1 MKAMTISNDGL
12 MDPKKDNRWDGDLIP
27 PKQPEP
33 VEPGKRIP
41 LND

>member
-1 MKAMTISNDGL
+1 MTISNDGL

-33 VEPGKRIP
+33 VNQAKESLLTINR
-41 LND
+41 L